1 MKKSFLSL
9 LHFWVVLYAYI
20 TGKKYDKHWWKSPEK
35 IAVEVG
41 HFIYILFGAGLT
53 CDVVE
58 GTRTISIENNT
69 NARVCI
75 SHMVQ
80 CIPSKLCIS

>member
-1 MKKSFLSL
+1 MTSSF
-9 LHFWVVLYAYI
+9 
-20 TGKKYDKHWWKSPEK
+20 TEK

-53 CDVVE
+53 YDVIE
-58 GTRTISIENNT
+58 GTHCTISIENNT
-69 NARVCI
+69 NAGVCI

-80 CIPSKLCIS
+80 CIPSKLCTS